1 MTDDLNPGDLPWE
14 TAPEMAAEFAD
25 ELGCSDAVREEA
37 VRIAT
42 DHGLNGDLGA
52 TPRVIAASAVYLTSL
67 LHNEKLTQPEV
78 CEASGVS
85 DAAVRKNY
93 QLLAE
98 LEGIGTGGSAD
109 SDDQGS
115 GEPPESSF
123 QVAEVSE
130 TDSEAIQPAEKK
142 FSLSWGRLL
151 KWGVPLAVV
160 GGICLAFGPIV
171 FNTVSAEAFAEASK
185 DVVTPSNPGSAT
197 LLVVGG
203 IMLLS
208 TAVVSYIDRI
218 WLTGEM

>member
-1 MTDDLNPGDLPWE
+1 MSDDLDPGDLPWE

-25 ELGCSDAVREEA
+25 GLNCSDAVREEA

-85 DAAVRKNY
+85 DAAIRKNY
-93 QLLAE
+93 QLL
-98 LEGIGTGGSAD
+98 LEEGVDTGGSAD
-109 SDDQGS
+109 SDGQNGD
-115 GEPPESSF
+115 EPPESSF
-123 QVAEVSE
+123 QVAEVSK

-151 KWGVPLAVV
+151 QWGVPLAVV
-160 GGICLAFGPIV
+160 GGVFWAFGPMV
-171 FNTVSAEAFAEASK
+171 FAGVPADAFAEASK

-203 IMLLS
+203 VMFLS

-218 WLTGEM
+218 LLTGEW